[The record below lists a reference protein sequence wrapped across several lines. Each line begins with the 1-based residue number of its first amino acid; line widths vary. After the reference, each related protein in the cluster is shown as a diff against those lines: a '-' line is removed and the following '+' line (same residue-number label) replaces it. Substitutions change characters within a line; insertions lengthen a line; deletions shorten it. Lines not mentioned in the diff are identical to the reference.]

1 MMKNR
6 WRFNLWLF
14 LQSVLVICFYAAYTR
29 GHDVIQ
35 LLYQYDITFI
45 SFGIL
50 SLYAIASLW
59 IGTHILFGMHRDVC
73 DWPIFISENLIT
85 IGMLGTLI
93 GLMVAIGSLFGL
105 DLTNAAD
112 AAIGIQKMA
121 TGVSIA
127 MITTLVGII
136 SSLLLK
142 IQLMLWD
149 KTMTAVEHAF
159 FTSD

>member
-1 MMKNR
+1 MKNR
-6 WRFNLWLF
+6 WRFNLWLL
-14 LQSVLVICFYAAYTR
+14 LQCVIVICFYASYTR
-29 GHDVIQ
+29 GYDVIQ

-50 SLYAIASLW
+50 SLYVLSSLW
-59 IGTHILFGMHRDVC
+59 IGIHTLFGMHREVC
-73 DWPIFISENLIT
+73 DWPVFISENLVT
-85 IGMLGTLI
+85 LGMLGTLI

-112 AAIGIQKMA
+112 AAIGIQKMS

-127 MITTLVGII
+127 MVTTLVGII

-149 KTMTAVEHAF
+149 KTLTAVEHAF

>member
-1 MMKNR
+1 MKNR
-6 WRFNLWLF
+6 WRFNLWLL
-14 LQSVLVICFYAAYTR
+14 LQCIIVICFYAAYTR

-50 SLYAIASLW
+50 SLYVLSSLW
-59 IGTHILFGMHRDVC
+59 IGIHTLFGMQREVC
-73 DWPIFISENLIT
+73 DWPIFISENLVT
-85 IGMLGTLI
+85 LGMLGTLI

-127 MITTLVGII
+127 MVTTLVGII

-149 KTMTAVEHAF
+149 KTLTAVEHAF